1 MKFFLLKKRAVGLL
15 LLIDVRLG
23 VVTRTA
29 LGSRFCIT
37 LQVHVTPDIR
47 YTLILYSGVCL

>member
-1 MKFFLLKKRAVGLL
+1 MKFFLLKKRAVGLF

-47 YTLILYSGVCL
+47 YTLILYSGICL